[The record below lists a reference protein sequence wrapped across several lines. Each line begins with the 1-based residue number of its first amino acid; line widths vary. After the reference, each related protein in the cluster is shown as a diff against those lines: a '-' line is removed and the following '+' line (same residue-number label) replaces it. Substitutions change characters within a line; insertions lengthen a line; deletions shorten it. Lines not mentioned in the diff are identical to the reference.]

1 MTDAGTSQRFRDY
14 VRNEVLEQVGSQLG
28 LTTRDAEEIELAM
41 STTFGIVTMR
51 YIVRLEPLASMPKE
65 RVIAE
70 LGAVLQ
76 PRIDRIFARPA
87 RSAAIRDERGRL
99 TKTQTLEESL
109 PKPLLSG
116 TSQNHLASFRRS
128 PDST

>member
-76 PRIDRIFARPA
+76 PRIDRAFARLE
-87 RSAAIRDERGRL
+87 RSQER
-99 TKTQTLEESL
+99 
-109 PKPLLSG
+109 
-116 TSQNHLASFRRS
+116 
-128 PDST
+128 